1 MQNIL
6 LNGYLSS
13 GFYYCHKAMTKAT
26 CGEKGLFGCNF
37 HITVHHLKNLNR
49 EESQRQE
56 LIQKAWRDAAYSL
69 GTIHYCLL
77 RLIYH
82 RLQDTSPYGASATM
96 GWNPPPH

>member
-56 LIQKAWRDAAYSL
+56 LIRRHGGMLLTALVLFISAY
-69 GTIHYCLL
+69 Y
-77 RLIYH
+77 
-82 RLQDTSPYGASATM
+82 D
-96 GWNPPPH
+96 